1 MKSARKMSLKLAF
14 RNMIHDRLSL
24 IVTLVGIV
32 FSVVLVAI
40 QFGLFL
46 GMERTIGA
54 VFDQAKGDLWIV
66 PLGTKSFDDPTLL
79 TGREKYTVLATPG
92 VAGTEDLIVGY
103 AGWRKPKGGT
113 TAVLLIGTEWA
124 RGGLKPWNIVEGKVE
139 EMSAPTAVAADRSY
153 FRDLGIDGLDSTA
166 EVNNA
171 KVRVAVVT
179 NGIRSFTTQPYIFM
193 SIERARTLLDATPEQ
208 STYTLVKLAPGAS
221 LDAVRNDL
229 KQRLPDTEIL
239 THEEFRRRS
248 IDYWVYETGAGS
260 ALIAGSIL
268 GLIVGIVIVAQ
279 TLYAKTKDHINEFAT
294 LRALGASARYIHKVI
309 LVQAMI
315 SAIVGYILGLALS
328 LLIVWAAHDTT
339 LVIVM
344 TPTLA
349 ATLLAITIGMCA
361 LAALSAIFKVTRIDP
376 AGVFNR

>member
-1 MKSARKMSLKLAF
+1 MKSAKKMSVKLAF

-24 IVTLVGIV
+24 LVTLVGIV
-32 FSVVLVAI
+32 FSVVLVAV
-40 QFGLFL
+40 QFGLYL

-54 VFDQAKGDLWIV
+54 VFDQAKGDLWVV

-79 TGREKYTVLATPG
+79 SGREKYSVLATPG

-103 AGWRKPKGGT
+103 AGWKKPKGGT
-113 TAVLLIGTEWA
+113 TAVLLIGTEWNK
-124 RGGLKPWNIVEGKVE
+124 GGLKPWNIVEGRIE
-139 EMSAPTAVAADRSY
+139 ELSAPTAVAADRSY
-153 FRDLGIDGLDSTA
+153 YRDLGIDGLDGTA
-166 EVNNA
+166 ELNNA

-193 SIERARTLLDATPEQ
+193 GIDRARMLLDAAAEQ
-208 STYTLVKLAPGAS
+208 ATYTLVRIAPDAKLES
-221 LDAVRNDL
+221 VRADL
-229 KQRLPDTEIL
+229 RQRLPDTEVL

-248 IDYWVYETGAGS
+248 INYWIYETGAGS

-294 LRALGASARYIHKVI
+294 LRALGASAGYIHKVI

-315 SAIVGYILGLALS
+315 SALVGYVLGLALA

-339 LVIVM
+339 LVVVM
-344 TPTLA
+344 TPALA
-349 ATLLAITIGMCA
+349 ATLLALTIGMCA

>member
-1 MKSARKMSLKLAF
+1 MKSAKKMSVKLAF

-24 IVTLVGIV
+24 LVTLVGIV
-32 FSVVLVAI
+32 FSVVLVAV
-40 QFGLFL
+40 QFGLYL

-54 VFDQAKGDLWIV
+54 VFDQAKGDLWVV

-79 TGREKYTVLATPG
+79 SGREKYSVLATPG
-92 VAGTEDLIVGY
+92 VASTEDLIVGY
-103 AGWRKPKGGT
+103 AGWKKPKGGT
-113 TAVLLIGTEWA
+113 TAVLLIGTEWNK
-124 RGGLKPWNIVEGKVE
+124 GGLKPWNIVEGRIE
-139 EMSAPTAVAADRSY
+139 ELSAPTAVAADRSY
-153 FRDLGIDGLDSTA
+153 YRDLGIDGLDGTA
-166 EVNNA
+166 ELNNA

-193 SIERARTLLDATPEQ
+193 GIDRARMLLDAAAEQ
-208 STYTLVKLAPGAS
+208 ATYTLVRIAPDAKLES
-221 LDAVRNDL
+221 VRADL
-229 KQRLPDTEIL
+229 RQRLPDTEVL

-248 IDYWVYETGAGS
+248 INYWIYETGAGS

-294 LRALGASARYIHKVI
+294 LRALGASAGYIHKVI

-315 SAIVGYILGLALS
+315 SALVGYVLGLALA

-339 LVIVM
+339 LVVVM
-344 TPTLA
+344 TPALA
-349 ATLLAITIGMCA
+349 ATLLALTIGMCA